1 MVLHTFKIKDFSHFI
16 QNASHFMIN
25 ILWNE
30 KFLCVKKS
38 AVLLCKIR
46 DNKEPIDKYVDTT

>member
-38 AVLLCKIR
+38 AVLLYKIR